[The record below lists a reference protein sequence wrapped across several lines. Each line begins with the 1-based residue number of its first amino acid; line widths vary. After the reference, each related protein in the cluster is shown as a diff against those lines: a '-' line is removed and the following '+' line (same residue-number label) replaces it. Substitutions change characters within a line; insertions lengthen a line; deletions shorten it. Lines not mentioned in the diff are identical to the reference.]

1 MYESLRWWP
10 NLATVINDFK
20 CWKTPSHVGQDRAME
35 LIIWFCKE
43 RGMGSFFFF
52 IVVWVLSETVTF
64 RAFFFSFFYFF
75 LSFFLFFS
83 LPLVEAEKWPLHKDS
98 PSPRRTALCSGC
110 KHLRS
115 TDFWKEPFNKRKPIS
130 IFVFA
135 GRNLWL
141 ALIFSLQFSKL
152 CFCMIARIPS
162 SNTSDTFRLDNA
174 FSPVL
179 LGLKG

>member
-1 MYESLRWWP
+1 MD
-10 NLATVINDFK
+10 DFRH
-20 CWKTPSHVGQDRAME
+20 CKTPSHVGQDRAME
-35 LIIWFCKE
+35 LIIWFRKE
-43 RGMGSFFFF
+43 RGMGSFF
-52 IVVWVLSETVTF
+52 LYCCLGAF
-64 RAFFFSFFYFF
+64 RNCDLQGFFSLF

-98 PSPRRTALCSGC
+98 LSPRRTALCSGC
-110 KHLRS
+110 KHLCS
-115 TDFWKEPFNKRKPIS
+115 ADFWKEPFNKRKPIS

-135 GRNLWL
+135 GENLWL

-179 LGLKG
+179 LGLKEWFHLL

>member
-1 MYESLRWWP
+1 MTSNAGKPHPMLAKTGLWSSLSGFARREGWEVFFSLLLFGCFQKLWP
-10 NLATVINDFK
+10 SGLFSSLSFI
-20 CWKTPSHVGQDRAME
+20 
-35 LIIWFCKE
+35 
-43 RGMGSFFFF
+43 FFF
-52 IVVWVLSETVTF
+52 L
-64 RAFFFSFFYFF
+64 
-75 LSFFLFFS
+75 FFLFFS
-83 LPLVEAEKWPLHKDS
+83 LPLVEAEKWPLHRDS